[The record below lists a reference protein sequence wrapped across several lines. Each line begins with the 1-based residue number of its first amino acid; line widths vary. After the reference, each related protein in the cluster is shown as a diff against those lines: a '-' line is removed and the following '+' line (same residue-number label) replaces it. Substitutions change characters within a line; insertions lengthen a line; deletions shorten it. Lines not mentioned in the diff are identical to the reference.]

1 MCGCREL
8 HPGQPRKLKGRER
21 SCSRPMPFQQR
32 TDTSCQLA
40 LPTRGFTAVVSVFRG
55 TPPSKPLNCKIRFS
69 VSDDPIGAAWAHHAG
84 DDSKLVLA
92 EFVLPSEDITWMSRC
107 FCSHLFVFR
116 SPPLPP

>member
-32 TDTSCQLA
+32 TNTSCQLA

-55 TPPSKPLNCKIRFS
+55 TPPTKPLDCKIRFL
-69 VSDDPIGAAWAHHAG
+69 VSGDATNRLWAHHVG
-84 DDSKLVLA
+84 CRLKPVLA
-92 EFVLPSEDITWMSRC
+92 KFSLSSEDITWMSLYV
-107 FCSHLFVFR
+107 CSQFF
-116 SPPLPP
+116 